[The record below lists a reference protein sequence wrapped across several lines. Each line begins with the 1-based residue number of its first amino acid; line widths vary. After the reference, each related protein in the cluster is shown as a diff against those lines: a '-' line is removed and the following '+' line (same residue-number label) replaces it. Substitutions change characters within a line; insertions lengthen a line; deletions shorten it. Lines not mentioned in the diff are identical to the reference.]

1 MLVSYVDN
9 LPLGSEAL
17 MQALSPDKPE
27 TLTDLLNVAVRLESL
42 IFGVAVSEVDY
53 KYKLYTR
60 LDHLEGISSDNHLE
74 DISSDDHFE
83 DISSDDHF
91 EEISSDYQMLEPSTA
106 TLLRGIFSDPQSQ
119 SIQVQ
124 SNLHRVLS
132 GGNT

>member
-1 MLVSYVDN
+1 MCFYS
-9 LPLGSEAL
+9 
-17 MQALSPDKPE
+17 Q
-27 TLTDLLNVAVRLESL
+27 
-42 IFGVAVSEVDY
+42 VDY

-60 LDHLEGISSDNHLE
+60 LDHLKNDHFEDISSDNHFE
-74 DISSDDHFE
+74 DISLDDHFE

-124 SNLHRVLS
+124 SNLQRVLS
-132 GGNT
+132 GGNTKATGMPLHDFSCCH